1 MDVLFHHHP
10 SHLNLNMLRL
20 SLRRAA
26 ASVAVKSAL
35 PRPQHAAFRA
45 LTSFNVSSMASRNV
59 MMPSMVRAFSTAD
72 STPADRHEFQ
82 AETRQLLDIVTHSIY
97 TDKEVFVR
105 ELISNASDALEKFRH
120 HQAVGATL
128 LTPEVEPKIVITTD
142 VAANTLT
149 IEDTGV
155 GMTKEELVANLG
167 TIARSGSKAF
177 LEQLKT
183 EAPTETT
190 AAATGIIGKFGV
202 GFYSAFMVADK
213 VEVYSASALG
223 DGSGHVCSG
232 TFEVRAVA
240 DAGRG
245 SKIVMHMK
253 EACKDYAK
261 PDRVES
267 IIKKYSN
274 FVAFPILLNGTEV
287 NVVQALWTKDARDV
301 SDDQYTDFYK
311 FIANAYDDPLYRL
324 HFKADAPLELKTL
337 FFIGSSHTEKFGY
350 ARLEP
355 GVSLYSRKV
364 LIERHSPDILPDW
377 MRFVR
382 GVVDSE
388 DLPLSLSR
396 EKMQDSRLLAKMKD
410 VLTRRIL
417 KFLDEQARKDPEK
430 FDQFFAEFGQ
440 FIKEGVCMDFQ
451 NKAGLSKLL
460 RYESSALD
468 QGKTT
473 SLDEYV
479 SRAPPDQNEIYYL
492 CAPSRELAFQSPY
505 YEAFKYVVTTLTNK
519 EVLLVYHSMD
529 DFVMNSVGEF
539 NTRKVVSAEAAKL
552 DVQEDHDTTDKLT
565 EADANLL
572 TAWLSLQLEA
582 SVTKVEVTNRLH
594 DSPAVVTD
602 HESASVRRMMQMVN
616 QSQGGGGLP
625 TSSKHVLQI
634 NPRHP
639 IVVKLHQLRTTN
651 EPLAAKIAA
660 QVHTNACLSAGLVE
674 DGRIMIGDL
683 NVLLD
688 ELLTHSLKK

>member
-1 MDVLFHHHP
+1 
-10 SHLNLNMLRL
+10 MLRL
-20 SLRRAA
+20 SLQRAA
-26 ASVAVKSAL
+26 AVAVNKTVA
-35 PRPQHAAFRA
+35 PTRRHAARA
-45 LTSFNVSSMASRNV
+45 LSAVHMHPIMRHT
-59 MMPSMVRAFSTAD
+59 MPMTFRAFSTAD
-72 STPADRHEFQ
+72 APADRHEFQ

-120 HQAVGATL
+120 HQAVGASL
-128 LTPEVEPKIVITTD
+128 LTPEVEPKILITTD
-142 VAANTLT
+142 VAKNTLT

-155 GMTKEELVANLG
+155 GMSKEELVQNLG

-177 LEQLKT
+177 MEQLKK

-223 DGSGHVCSG
+223 DGSGHVWSSDGSG
-232 TFEVRAVA
+232 SFEVRAVS
-240 DAGRG
+240 DVGRG

-253 EACKDYAK
+253 DSCKDYAK
-261 PDRVES
+261 PERVES

-274 FVAFPILLNGTEV
+274 FVAFPIVLNGTEV
-287 NVVQALWTKDARDV
+287 NVVQALWTKDVKEV
-301 SDDQYTDFYK
+301 SDEQYTEFYK
-311 FIANAYDDPLYRL
+311 FIANAFDEPMYRL

-350 ARLEP
+350 ARLDP

-417 KFLDEQARKDPEK
+417 KFLDDQARKEPEK
-430 FDQFFAEFGQ
+430 FDEFFKEFGQ
-440 FIKEGVCMDFQ
+440 FIKEGVCMDYQ

-468 QGKTT
+468 EGKTT

-479 SRAPPDQNEIYYL
+479 SRSSPDQNEIYYL
-492 CAPSRELAFQSPY
+492 CAPSRELALQDNTAMPDDLHFCGHG
-505 YEAFKYVVTTLTNK
+505 ERKTNK

-539 NTRKVVSAEAAKL
+539 NSRKVISAEAAKL
-552 DVQEDHDTTDKLT
+552 DVNEDNVAGEKLSDE
-565 EADANLL
+565 EASHL
-572 TAWLSLQLEA
+572 TAWLTLKLDDKVSN
-582 SVTKVEVTNRLH
+582 VTVTNRLH

-616 QSQGGGGLP
+616 QSQGGAAMP
-625 TSSKHVLQI
+625 SAKHVLQI

-639 IVVKLHQLRTTN
+639 IIVKLNALRVEN
-651 EPLAAKIAA
+651 EALAEKIAK
-660 QVHTNACLSAGLVE
+660 QIHTNGAMSAGLID
-674 DGRIMIGDL
+674 DGRVMLGDL
-683 NVLLD
+683 NHLLE

>member
-1 MDVLFHHHP
+1 MI
-10 SHLNLNMLRL
+10 RL
-20 SLRRAA
+20 SLQRAA
-26 ASVAVKSAL
+26 AAAIAAKSVPRLQSRAARAVSAL
-35 PRPQHAAFRA
+35 ALPTKTFAKPSYAF
-45 LTSFNVSSMASRNV
+45 
-59 MMPSMVRAFSTAD
+59 RAFSTEPS
-72 STPADRHEFQ
+72 STGDRHEFQ

-120 HQAVGATL
+120 HQAVGSSL
-128 LTPEVEPKIVITTD
+128 LTPEIEPKIIITTD
-142 VAANTLT
+142 TTNNTLT

-155 GMTKEELVANLG
+155 GMSKEELIQNLG

-177 LEQLKT
+177 MEQLKK

-223 DGSGHVCSG
+223 DGSGHVWSSDGSG
-232 TFEVRAVA
+232 SFEVRAVENV
-240 DAGRG
+240 GRG

-261 PDRVES
+261 PERVES

-274 FVAFPILLNGTEV
+274 FVAFPIVLNGTEV
-287 NVVQALWTKDARDV
+287 NVVQALWTKDAKDV
-301 SDDQYTDFYK
+301 TDEQYTEFYK
-311 FIANAYDDPLYRL
+311 FIANAFDDPLPSSSS
-324 HFKADAPLELKTL
+324 DQPTLKSLATL
-337 FFIGSSHTEKFGY
+337 VWNL
-350 ARLEP
+350 A
-355 GVSLYSRKV
+355 LYSRKV

-417 KFLDEQARKDPEK
+417 KFLDDQARKEPEK
-430 FDQFFAEFGQ
+430 FDEFFKEFGQ

-460 RYESSALD
+460 RYESTALD
-468 QGKTT
+468 EGKTT

-479 SRAPPDQNEIYYL
+479 SRSSPDQNEIYYL
-492 CAPSRELAFQSPY
+492 CAPSRELALQSPY
-505 YEAFKYVVTTLTNK
+505 YEAFKKTKK

-539 NTRKVVSAEAAKL
+539 NGRKVVSAEAAKL
-552 DVQEDHDTTDKLT
+552 DVQEEDASGEKLSD
-565 EADANLL
+565 EDANLL
-572 TAWLSLQLEA
+572 TAWLGLKLEDKVS
-582 SVTKVEVTNRLH
+582 SVSVTNRLH

-616 QSQGGGGLP
+616 QNQGGFAMP
-625 TSSKHVLQI
+625 SAKHVLQI

-639 IVVKLHQLRTTN
+639 IIVKLNKLRTDN
-651 EPLAAKIAA
+651 EELAEKIAK
-660 QVHTNACLSAGLVE
+660 QIHTNSALSAGLID
-674 DGRIMIGDL
+674 DGRVMLGDL
-683 NVLLD
+683 NFLLD

>member
-1 MDVLFHHHP
+1 
-10 SHLNLNMLRL
+10 
-20 SLRRAA
+20 
-26 ASVAVKSAL
+26 
-35 PRPQHAAFRA
+35 
-45 LTSFNVSSMASRNV
+45 
-59 MMPSMVRAFSTAD
+59 
-72 STPADRHEFQ
+72 
-82 AETRQLLDIVTHSIY
+82 
-97 TDKEVFVR
+97 
-105 ELISNASDALEKFRH
+105 
-120 HQAVGATL
+120 
-128 LTPEVEPKIVITTD
+128 
-142 VAANTLT
+142 
-149 IEDTGV
+149 
-155 GMTKEELVANLG
+155 
-167 TIARSGSKAF
+167 
-177 LEQLKT
+177 
-183 EAPTETT
+183 APTETT

-223 DGSGHVCSG
+223 DGSGHVWSSDGSG

-240 DAGRG
+240 DA
-245 SKIVMHMK
+245 
-253 EACKDYAK
+253 DYAK

-287 NVVQALWTKDARDV
+287 NVVQALWTKDTRDV

-505 YEAFKYVVTTLTNK
+505 YEAFKKTKK

-625 TSSKHVLQI
+625 TSSKHVLMMQMVNQSQGGGGLPTSSKHVLQI

-674 DGRIMIGDL
+674 DGRVMIGDL

>member
-1 MDVLFHHHP
+1 MI
-10 SHLNLNMLRL
+10 RL
-20 SLRRAA
+20 SLQRAA
-26 ASVAVKSAL
+26 AAAIAAKSVPRLQSRAARAVSAL
-35 PRPQHAAFRA
+35 ALPTKTFAKPSYAF
-45 LTSFNVSSMASRNV
+45 
-59 MMPSMVRAFSTAD
+59 RAFSTEPS
-72 STPADRHEFQ
+72 STGDRHEFQ

-120 HQAVGATL
+120 HQAVGSSL
-128 LTPEVEPKIVITTD
+128 LTPEIEPKIIITTD
-142 VAANTLT
+142 TTNNTLT

-155 GMTKEELVANLG
+155 GMSKEELIQNLG

-177 LEQLKT
+177 MEQLKK

-223 DGSGHVCSG
+223 DGSGHVWSSDGSG
-232 TFEVRAVA
+232 SFEVRAVENV
-240 DAGRG
+240 GRG

-261 PDRVES
+261 PERVES

-274 FVAFPILLNGTEV
+274 FVAFPIVLNGTEV
-287 NVVQALWTKDARDV
+287 NVVQALWTKDAKDV
-301 SDDQYTDFYK
+301 TDEQYTEFYK
-311 FIANAYDDPLYRL
+311 FIANAFDDPLYRL
-324 HFKADAPLELKTL
+324 HFKADAPIELKTL
-337 FFIGSSHTEKFGY
+337 FFIGSTHTEKFGY

-417 KFLDEQARKDPEK
+417 KFLDDQARKEPEK
-430 FDQFFAEFGQ
+430 FDEFFKEFGQ

-460 RYESSALD
+460 RYESTALD
-468 QGKTT
+468 EGKTT

-479 SRAPPDQNEIYYL
+479 SRSSPDQNEIYYL
-492 CAPSRELAFQSPY
+492 CAPSRELALQSPY
-505 YEAFKYVVTTLTNK
+505 YEAFKKTKK

-539 NTRKVVSAEAAKL
+539 NGRKVVSAEAAKL
-552 DVQEDHDTTDKLT
+552 DVQEEDASGEKLSD
-565 EADANLL
+565 EDANLL
-572 TAWLSLQLEA
+572 TAWLGLKLEDKVS
-582 SVTKVEVTNRLH
+582 SVSVTNRLH

-616 QSQGGGGLP
+616 QNQGGFAMP
-625 TSSKHVLQI
+625 SAKHVLQI

-639 IVVKLHQLRTTN
+639 IIVKLNKLRTDN
-651 EPLAAKIAA
+651 EELAEKIAK
-660 QVHTNACLSAGLVE
+660 QIHTNSALSAGLID
-674 DGRIMIGDL
+674 DGRVMLGDL
-683 NVLLD
+683 NFLLD

>member
-1 MDVLFHHHP
+1 
-10 SHLNLNMLRL
+10 
-20 SLRRAA
+20 
-26 ASVAVKSAL
+26 
-35 PRPQHAAFRA
+35 
-45 LTSFNVSSMASRNV
+45 
-59 MMPSMVRAFSTAD
+59 
-72 STPADRHEFQ
+72 DRHEFQ

-128 LTPEVEPKIVITTD
+128 LTPEIEPKIVITTD

-155 GMTKEELVANLG
+155 GMSKEELVQNLG

-177 LEQLKT
+177 LEQLKKEVPTCT
-183 EAPTETT
+183 ETTLLRRCLDLFDIHTQAPTETT

-223 DGSGHVCSG
+223 DGSGHIWTSDGC
-232 TFEVRAVA
+232 VRYAHGIWCERWHTCNHNLNSKPVNN
-240 DAGRG
+240 AGRG

-253 EACKDYAK
+253 ESCKDFAK
-261 PDRVES
+261 PERVES

-287 NVVQALWTKDARDV
+287 NVVQALWTKDSKDV
-301 SDDQYTDFYK
+301 TDEQYTEFYK
-311 FIANAYDDPLYRL
+311 FIANAFDDPLYRL

-337 FFIGSSHTEKFGY
+337 FFIGSTHTEKFGY

-417 KFLDEQARKDPEK
+417 KFLDEQARKEPEK
-430 FDQFFAEFGQ
+430 FDKFFAEFGQ

-451 NKAGLSKLL
+451 NKVWVSTLL

-468 QGKTT
+468 AGKTT

-479 SRAPPDQNEIYYL
+479 SRSSPDQNEIYYL
-492 CAPSRELAFQSPY
+492 CAPSRELALQSPY
-505 YEAFKYVVTTLTNK
+505 YEAFKKTKK

-539 NTRKVVSAEAAKL
+539 NSRKVVSAEAAKL
-552 DVQEDHDTTDKLT
+552 DVQEDSEHGEKLSD
-565 EADANLL
+565 EDANLL
-572 TAWLSLQLEA
+572 TAWLGLKLES
-582 SVTKVEVTNRLH
+582 SVTKVEITNRLH

-616 QSQGGGGLP
+616 QTQGGSAVMP
-625 TSSKHVLQI
+625 ASKHVLLI

-639 IVVKLHQLRTTN
+639 IVVKLNQLRTTN
-651 EPLAAKIAA
+651 EELAAKVAA

-674 DGRIMIGDL
+674 DGRVMIGDL
-683 NVLLD
+683 NYLLE
-688 ELLTHSLKK
+688 ELLTHSLKN

>member
-1 MDVLFHHHP
+1 
-10 SHLNLNMLRL
+10 MLRS
-20 SLRRAA
+20 SLQRTAVSIAGKAA
-26 ASVAVKSAL
+26 F
-35 PRPQHAAFRA
+35 PRNLHHATFRA
-45 LTSFNVSSMASRNV
+45 LSSMNAQPLTSSVASRR
-59 MMPSMVRAFSTAD
+59 MPTLMVRAFSTAD
-72 STPADRHEFQ
+72 STPVDRHEFQ

-128 LTPEVEPKIVITTD
+128 LTPEIEPKIVITTD

-155 GMTKEELVANLG
+155 GMSKEELVQNLG

-177 LEQLKT
+177 LEQLKK

-223 DGSGHVCSG
+223 DGSGHVWTSDGSG
-232 TFEVRAVA
+232 SFEVRAVNN
-240 DAGRG
+240 AGRG

-253 EACKDYAK
+253 ESCKDFAK
-261 PDRVES
+261 PERVES

-287 NVVQALWTKDARDV
+287 NVVQALWTKDSKDV
-301 SDDQYTDFYK
+301 TDEQYTEFYK
-311 FIANAYDDPLYRL
+311 FIANAFDDPLYRL

-337 FFIGSSHTEKFGY
+337 FFIGSTHTEKFGY

-417 KFLDEQARKDPEK
+417 KFLDEQARKEPEK
-430 FDQFFAEFGQ
+430 FDKFFAEFGQ

-468 QGKTT
+468 AGKTT

-479 SRAPPDQNEIYYL
+479 SRSSPDQNEIYYL
-492 CAPSRELAFQSPY
+492 CAPSRELALQSPY
-505 YEAFKYVVTTLTNK
+505 YEAFKKTKK

-539 NTRKVVSAEAAKL
+539 NSRKVVSAEAAKL
-552 DVQEDHDTTDKLT
+552 DVQEDSEHGEKLSD
-565 EADANLL
+565 EDANLL
-572 TAWLSLQLEA
+572 TAWLGLKLES
-582 SVTKVEVTNRLH
+582 SVTKVEITNRLH

-616 QSQGGGGLP
+616 QTQGGSAVMP
-625 TSSKHVLQI
+625 ASKHVLQI

-639 IVVKLHQLRTTN
+639 IVVKLNQLRTTN
-651 EPLAAKIAA
+651 EELAAKVAA

-674 DGRIMIGDL
+674 DGRVMIGDL
-683 NVLLD
+683 NYLLE
-688 ELLTHSLKK
+688 ELLTHSLKN